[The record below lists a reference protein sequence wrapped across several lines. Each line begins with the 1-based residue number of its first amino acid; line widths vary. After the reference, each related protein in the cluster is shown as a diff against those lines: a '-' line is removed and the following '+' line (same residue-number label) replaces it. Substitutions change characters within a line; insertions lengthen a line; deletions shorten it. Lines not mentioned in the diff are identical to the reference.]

1 MTLPKSSRPS
11 RNHKVFG
18 ISMSL
23 LLGISASLAT
33 PALAAEEAKLKI
45 PVGLVK
51 KTAPAVPSN
60 YTPDILLVMPN
71 ANAENE
77 EVENALKEAKG
88 TLVGTMGEGRLKC
101 LIYRTEK
108 GHLEETEKKFTKD
121 KNFRCVSRNYQFKA
135 QLIPND
141 PQFASQWHLGAVNAP
156 RAWDMTTGGGTKIAV
171 FDTGCQASV
180 ADLSGKTL
188 KGYDATTIG
197 ARLTVLGGPGPLG
210 DLLGGLGGAL
220 SGGAQTDVQGH
231 GTLVATTAA
240 ATHNNSINVAGIAP
254 GARVYPVQIAGSNG
268 MTDDIA
274 IMAGLLNMMASG
286 NRIVNISYGAPP
298 PIGFTNPFLH
308 APLHIYFQEYHDL
321 KGGLIFLSSGND
333 GMFDP
338 NPPVPYLNTV
348 SAIDN
353 SLSLAD
359 FSNWGTSVTFT
370 APGKGIVCTAR
381 NGAVRNVN
389 GTSFSAP
396 IVAGIAALIWNANPV
411 LPNTW
416 VEHILKASCT
426 RAGGAMWTPYYGYG
440 MPNAEK
446 AVKMAKG
453 II

>member
-1 MTLPKSSRPS
+1 MSPS
-11 RNHKVFG
+11 KTARSAATKKFIG
-18 ISMSL
+18 IALSFL
-23 LLGISASLAT
+23 IGLSASFAVSAQAADEVKLQI
-33 PALAAEEAKLKI
+33 PANLK
-45 PVGLVK
+45 K
-51 KTAPAVPSN
+51 KTAPAVPAN
-60 YTPDILLVMPN
+60 YQPDILLVMPN
-71 ANAENE
+71 ANADSE
-77 EVENALKEAKG
+77 EVTDILKEAHGKI
-88 TLVGTMGEGRLKC
+88 VGTMGEGRLKC
-101 LIYRTEK
+101 LIYQTEK
-108 GHLEETEKKFTKD
+108 GQLEETEKKFSKD
-121 KNFRCVSRNYQFKA
+121 KHFRCTSRNYQFKS

-141 PQFASQWHLGAVNAP
+141 PQFGSQWHLGVINAP
-156 RAWDMTTGGGTKIAV
+156 RAWDITTGGGQKIAV
-171 FDTGCQASV
+171 FDSGCQASV
-180 ADLSGKTL
+180 ADLAGKTL
-188 KGYDATTIG
+188 KGYDATTFG

-210 DLLGGLGGAL
+210 DLLGGIGGEL

-240 ATHNNSINVAGIAP
+240 ATANNSINTAGVAP

-308 APLHIYFQEYHDL
+308 APLHIYMQEFHDL
-321 KGGLIFLSSGND
+321 KGGLIFISAGND

-338 NPPVPYLNTV
+338 NPPMPYMCTV

-359 FSNWGTSVTFT
+359 FSNWGTSVKFT

-396 IVAGIAALIWNANPV
+396 IVASIAALVWNANPG
-411 LPNTW
+411 LPNVW
-416 VEHILKASCT
+416 VEHILKSSCT
-426 RAGGAMWTPYYGYG
+426 RAGGALWTPYYGYG
-440 MPNAEK
+440 MPNADR
-446 AVKMAKG
+446 AVRMARG
-453 II
+453 MI

>member
-1 MTLPKSSRPS
+1 
-11 RNHKVFG
+11 
-18 ISMSL
+18 MSL
-23 LLGISASLAT
+23 SKCAPLTATKKFLGIALSLLVGLSAGLTAPSN
-33 PALAAEEAKLKI
+33 AANEAKLQI
-45 PVGLVK
+45 PTDLK
-51 KTAPAVPSN
+51 KRTAPAIPTN
-60 YTPDILLVMPN
+60 YQPNILLVMPN
-71 ANAENE
+71 ANADND
-77 EVENALKEAKG
+77 EVSDVLKEAHG

-101 LIYRTEK
+101 LIYQTEK
-108 GHLEETEKKFTKD
+108 GKLEETEKKFTKD
-121 KNFRCVSRNYQFKA
+121 KHFRCVSRNYQFKA
-135 QLIPND
+135 QIIPND
-141 PQFASQWHLGAVNAP
+141 PQFGSQWHLGAVNAP
-156 RAWDMTTGGGTKIAV
+156 KAWDITSGGGQKIAV
-171 FDTGCQASV
+171 FDSGCQASV
-180 ADLSGKTL
+180 ADLAGKTL
-188 KGYDATTIG
+188 KGYDATTFG
-197 ARLTVLGGPGPLG
+197 ARMTVLGGPGPLG
-210 DLLGGLGGAL
+210 DLLGGIGGAL

-240 ATHNNSINVAGIAP
+240 ATFNNSINTAGVAPTAK
-254 GARVYPVQIAGSNG
+254 VYPVQIAGSNG

-308 APLHIYFQEYHDL
+308 APLHLYMQEYHDL
-321 KGGLIFLSSGND
+321 EGGLIFLSAGND

-338 NPPVPYLNTV
+338 NPPVPYLCTV

-359 FSNWGTSVTFT
+359 FSNWGTSVKFT

-381 NGAVRNVN
+381 DGTVKNVA

-396 IVAGIAALIWNANPV
+396 IVASIAALVWNANPG
-411 LPNTW
+411 LPNVW

-426 RAGGAMWTPYYGYG
+426 RAGGLLWTPYYGYG

-446 AVKMAKG
+446 AVKMARG